1 MKRHKFLAL
10 ALIGALGLGL
20 VGCGGGGEEAAS
32 VTAETSAEPVHI
44 TTTES
49 WDFSSGFYPA
59 VAPGSTGSGYGFVYY
74 IRNCYD
80 TLVTRDAEG
89 NYQPALAESWNI
101 SEDGLTYTFHLREGV
116 TFSDGAALDA
126 EAVKT
131 SIEAAFA
138 NMGEAIGSFGK
149 IGTLTES
156 IEAVDDLTVALHL
169 TSPYYGVLNDLAMAN
184 PMAIVSP
191 NAVAEDLSPVE
202 ATASQT
208 FGSGP
213 YIYKGDGDGTSYT
226 FVRNP
231 NYWSEPPDVDS
242 FTVNVIADPEAAVL
256 ALSNGEVDLIAGS
269 SRLSFA
275 GYGELVGR
283 EGIGTMIDE
292 QVSNSRFLAFN
303 PEAAPFDDAAVRQAA
318 AFALDSDAIAETVFA
333 GLESASAQVLDENL
347 PYCNALTTTYSYD
360 PDKAAELL
368 ESAGWT
374 DSDGD
379 GVREKNGETL
389 SVTLDYITNQGTMDD
404 AALAVA
410 EQLGAV
416 GFDVTP
422 RGADNM
428 TWFTTVAGDYDFTMH
443 STYGGYYDPFLTMTN
458 MNPETMGDPVLSK
471 VALAMDGGT
480 DLIKELDSTASTER
494 VQEIYDEVLTFATD
508 EAILVPFTSAH
519 QYAAWNSEKIGDFH
533 FGTDPLFIEIAN
545 VTVAA

>member
-10 ALIGALGLGL
+10 TLIGAFGLGL

-59 VAPGSTGSGYGFVYY
+59 VAPGSTGSGYDFVYY

-191 NAVAEDLSPVE
+191 SAVAEDLSPVE
-202 ATASQT
+202 TTASQT
-208 FGSGP
+208 FGSARICIRVMVMARATPLCAIRITGASRRMW
-213 YIYKGDGDGTSYT
+213 T
-226 FVRNP
+226 
-231 NYWSEPPDVDS
+231 
-242 FTVNVIADPEAAVL
+242 
-256 ALSNGEVDLIAGS
+256 AL
-269 SRLSFA
+269 R
-275 GYGELVGR
+275 
-283 EGIGTMIDE
+283 
-292 QVSNSRFLAFN
+292 
-303 PEAAPFDDAAVRQAA
+303 
-318 AFALDSDAIAETVFA
+318 
-333 GLESASAQVLDENL
+333 
-347 PYCNALTTTYSYD
+347 
-360 PDKAAELL
+360 
-368 ESAGWT
+368 
-374 DSDGD
+374 
-379 GVREKNGETL
+379 
-389 SVTLDYITNQGTMDD
+389 
-404 AALAVA
+404 
-410 EQLGAV
+410 
-416 GFDVTP
+416 
-422 RGADNM
+422 
-428 TWFTTVAGDYDFTMH
+428 
-443 STYGGYYDPFLTMTN
+443 
-458 MNPETMGDPVLSK
+458 
-471 VALAMDGGT
+471 
-480 DLIKELDSTASTER
+480 
-494 VQEIYDEVLTFATD
+494 
-508 EAILVPFTSAH
+508 
-519 QYAAWNSEKIGDFH
+519 
-533 FGTDPLFIEIAN
+533 
-545 VTVAA
+545 

>member
-10 ALIGALGLGL
+10 TLIGALGLGL

-131 SIEAAFA
+131 SIEA
-138 NMGEAIGSFGK
+138 
-149 IGTLTES
+149 
-156 IEAVDDLTVALHL
+156 VDDLTVALHL

-191 NAVAEDLSPVE
+191 SAVAEDLSPVE

-213 YIYKGDGDGTSYT
+213 YMYKGDGDGTSYT
-226 FVRNP
+226 FVCNP
-231 NYWSEPPDVDS
+231 NYWGEPPDVDS

-318 AFALDSDAIAETVFA
+318 AFALDRDAIAETVFA

-416 GFDVTP
+416 GFAVTP

-443 STYGGYYDPFLTMTN
+443 STYDGYYDPFLTMTN

>member
-10 ALIGALGLGL
+10 TLIGALGLGL

-59 VAPGSTGSGYGFVYY
+59 VAPGSTGSGYDFVYY

-213 YIYKGDGDGTSYT
+213 YMYKGDGDGTSYT

-231 NYWSEPPDVDS
+231 NYWGEPPDVDS
-242 FTVNVIADPEAAVL
+242 FTVNVIAD
-256 ALSNGEVDLIAGS
+256 
-269 SRLSFA
+269 
-275 GYGELVGR
+275 
-283 EGIGTMIDE
+283 
-292 QVSNSRFLAFN
+292 

-318 AFALDSDAIAETVFA
+318 AFALDRDAIAETVFA

-347 PYCNALTTTYSYD
+347 PYCNVLTTTYSYD

-374 DSDGD
+374 DSDGN

-519 QYAAWNSEKIGDFH
+519 QYAAWNSEKIRSLSRS
-533 FGTDPLFIEIAN
+533 PM
-545 VTVAA
+545 

>member
-10 ALIGALGLGL
+10 TLIGALGLGL

-32 VTAETSAEPVHI
+32 VTAETSAEPLHI

-191 NAVAEDLSPVE
+191 SAVAEDLSPVE

-213 YIYKGDGDGTSYT
+213 YMYKGDGDGTSYT
-226 FVRNP
+226 FVCNP
-231 NYWSEPPDVDS
+231 NYWGEPPDVDS
-242 FTVNVIADPEAAVL
+242 FTVNVIAD
-256 ALSNGEVDLIAGS
+256 
-269 SRLSFA
+269 
-275 GYGELVGR
+275 
-283 EGIGTMIDE
+283 
-292 QVSNSRFLAFN
+292 

-318 AFALDSDAIAETVFA
+318 AFALDRDAIAETVFA

-347 PYCNALTTTYSYD
+347 PYCNVLTTTYSYD

-374 DSDGD
+374 DSDGN

>member
-10 ALIGALGLGL
+10 TLIGALGLGL

-191 NAVAEDLSPVE
+191 SAVAEDLSPVE

-213 YIYKGDGDGTSYT
+213 YMYKGDGDGTSYT

-231 NYWSEPPDVDS
+231 NYWGEPPDVDS
-242 FTVNVIADPEAAVL
+242 FTVNVIAD
-256 ALSNGEVDLIAGS
+256 
-269 SRLSFA
+269 
-275 GYGELVGR
+275 
-283 EGIGTMIDE
+283 
-292 QVSNSRFLAFN
+292 

-318 AFALDSDAIAETVFA
+318 AFALDRDAIAETVFA

-347 PYCNALTTTYSYD
+347 PYCNVLTTTYSYD

-374 DSDGD
+374 DSDGN

-443 STYGGYYDPFLTMTN
+443 STYGGYRL
-458 MNPETMGDPVLSK
+458 
-471 VALAMDGGT
+471 
-480 DLIKELDSTASTER
+480 
-494 VQEIYDEVLTFATD
+494 
-508 EAILVPFTSAH
+508 
-519 QYAAWNSEKIGDFH
+519 
-533 FGTDPLFIEIAN
+533 
-545 VTVAA
+545 